1 VATAIPGGGSHPKGW
16 KKRKEI
22 IMSMGAQALLIFL
35 LIGLVAGF
43 LASLIV
49 GGGGLIRCL
58 LSGIIGAFVGGFLFN
73 ALGISL
79 GIENAIVVQIIHAT
93 VGAIVVVLIARAIA

>member
-1 VATAIPGGGSHPKGW
+1 
-16 KKRKEI
+16 
-22 IMSMGAQALLIFL
+22 MSMEIQALLVFL

-43 LASLIV
+43 LASLVV
-49 GGGGLIRCL
+49 GGSGLIRCL

-79 GIENAIVVQIIHAT
+79 GIENALVVQIIHAT
-93 VGAIVVVLIARAIA
+93 VGAMIVVLIARAIA

>member
-1 VATAIPGGGSHPKGW
+1 
-16 KKRKEI
+16 
-22 IMSMGAQALLIFL
+22 MSLSIGAQAWIVFL

-43 LASLIV
+43 LASLVV

-58 LSGIIGAFVGGFLFN
+58 LSGVIGAFVGGFLFQ

-79 GIENAIVVQIIHAT
+79 GIDNALGVQIIHAT
-93 VGAIVVVLIARAIA
+93 VGAIIVVLAARLIA